1 MQVLREQIT
10 GLVLA
15 GGRGERMGGADKG
28 LLDWHGEPLAQRVL
42 RRLAAQVGP
51 MLISANRHPERYAA
65 FGVPVLADDSG
76 SDAGS
81 GFAGPLAGFLAGLRA
96 ARTPLLMAVPCD
108 APDFP
113 LDLVAR
119 LADALTV
126 SAADVAVPTLSSE
139 AGPRP
144 QPVFCLMRTAAVG
157 RSIEQALADGHHKV
171 GRWLQAQKHTS
182 VAFADAAA
190 FRNLNTPDDLR

>member
-1 MQVLREQIT
+1 MLREQIT

-28 LLDWHGEPLAQRVL
+28 LLDWHGEPLARRAL
-42 RRLAAQVGP
+42 HRLAPQAGP
-51 MLISANRHPERYAA
+51 MLISANRHAERYAA
-65 FGVPVLADDSG
+65 FGVPVVADEG
-76 SDAGS
+76 SS
-81 GFAGPLAGFLAGLRA
+81 FAGPLAGFLAGLHA

-119 LADALTV
+119 LAAALDA
-126 SAADVAVPTLSSE
+126 SGADVVVPTVTGD
-139 AGPRP
+139 AGPRL
-144 QPVFCLMRTAAVG
+144 QPVFCLMRSTVAA
-157 RSIEQALADGHHKV
+157 SIEQALAAGHHKV
-171 GRWLQAQKHTS
+171 GQWVQAQQLTR

-190 FRNLNTPDDLR
+190 FRNINTPGDMR

>member
-1 MQVLREQIT
+1 LSVAAAREQIT

-28 LLDWHGEPLAQRVL
+28 LLDWHGEPLAQRAL

-65 FGVPVLADDSG
+65 FGAPVVADEG
-76 SDAGS
+76 SSS
-81 GFAGPLAGFLAGLRA
+81 GFAGPLAGLLAGLRA
-96 ARTPLLMAVPCD
+96 TRTPLLMAVPCD

-119 LADALTV
+119 LAAALAA
-126 SAADVAVPTLSSE
+126 SGADVAVPTVSGDT
-139 AGPRP
+139 GPRL
-144 QPVFCLMRTAAVG
+144 QPVFCLMRSTVAG
-157 RSIEQALADGHHKV
+157 SIEPALAAGHHKV
-171 GRWLQAQKHTS
+171 GRWVQAQRHTG

-190 FRNLNTPDDLR
+190 FRNINTPDDMR

>member
-1 MQVLREQIT
+1 MRVLREQIT

-28 LLDWHGEPLAQRVL
+28 LLDWQGEPLAQRAL
-42 RRLAAQVGP
+42 HRLAAQVGP
-51 MLISANRHPERYAA
+51 MLISANRRAERYAA
-65 FGVPVLADDSG
+65 FGAPVVADDTE
-76 SDAGS
+76 
-81 GFAGPLAGFLAGLRA
+81 GFAGPLAGFLAGLHA

-119 LADALTV
+119 LADALAA
-126 SAADVAVPTLSSE
+126 SGADVAVPEVNSDT
-139 AGPRP
+139 GPRL
-144 QPVFCLMRTAAVG
+144 QPVFCLMRSTVAA
-157 RSIEQALADGHHKV
+157 SIEQALAAGHHKV
-171 GRWLQAQKHTS
+171 GQWVQAQRYTS

-190 FRNLNTPDDLR
+190 FRNINTPGDLQ